1 MGQEFFIRYTAMT
14 VAVFRRAR
22 DFFAQLPPP
31 VPEESIAL
39 RVLVQIVVSLGIVA
53 TDVAAGTSLSWWAV
67 PAGIVGAFWSWR
79 QRRGRS
85 VGTQLAISLGML
97 VALGIFF
104 VGLVESL
111 GDTRLTLAILL
122 VHLQVLHSFDL
133 PRRKD
138 LGYSMVI
145 GLILVGVAG
154 TLSQTL
160 WFAPVLAVFL
170 GVALPMLVLDYRS
183 RLGIHPR
190 RSPFQIRQ
198 AIPLK
203 RLGIL
208 TALVGALGMGLF
220 FVMPRFPGFQVRT
233 LPVSSPIDLAGVEFE
248 DGQVGSIDNPGY
260 DEDGQGFGDG
270 DQDGKS
276 GRVDDTFYYGFSS
289 RINQNLSGELVPQEV
304 LRVRSQA
311 KGFWRVLGFDRY
323 TGQGWEITRK
333 DNLANFVR
341 PGWSYKFLLPPLT
354 PNKSGYQEVI
364 QSYTVVS
371 TLPNLI
377 PAMAA
382 PGEVYFPMRGI
393 GLDSEGGLRSPR
405 VLDEGLTFSI
415 ISRVPY
421 RDRKGLQGAS
431 QDYPQKIRTT
441 YLEVPDG
448 VRDRLRA
455 EAERLLAK
463 ADPPRTSPYEQAL
476 FLAQAVKQGFQIQTE
491 LPPLGEG
498 QDLVEAF
505 LFERQGGQPDQ
516 FPTALAMMLRSLGIP
531 ARIAVGFAPG
541 QFNIFTGLY
550 EVYNT
555 DAHAV
560 TEVYFPEYGWFAFDP
575 IPGHPLVPPS
585 VEENQTFSALEQ
597 LWAWVAGWLP
607 TPLRNGLEGLVG
619 AIAGFITGIMGTV
632 LGWFSQGWLGAIAG
646 SMAVIV
652 MGTVGWFLW
661 KFWRQWRYHRHLKTL
676 PPMESLYR
684 QMLGTLA
691 RDYPKQPWQTPLEYA
706 QAYERWAAEQ
716 SLGAAGRSQR
726 VDLLQTISQAY
737 VQWRYGQRSPDVSRL
752 EKQWQ
757 NVRRGKTRSPFAAK

>member
-1 MGQEFFIRYTAMT
+1 M
-14 VAVFRRAR
+14 AVSAFRRAR
-22 DFFAQLPPP
+22 DFLGQLPAP

-67 PAGIVGAFWSWR
+67 PAGTAGAVWSWR
-79 QRRGRS
+79 QRRVRS
-85 VGTQLAISLGML
+85 VGTQFGISIGML

-111 GDTRLTLAILL
+111 GDTRLTLATLL

-160 WFAPVLAVFL
+160 WFAPVLVVFL

-183 RLGIHPR
+183 RLGINPR
-190 RSPFQIRQ
+190 RSPLQIRQ

-208 TALVGALGMGLF
+208 TVLVGALGMGLF
-220 FVMPRFPGFQVRT
+220 FLMPRFPGFQVRT
-233 LPVSSPIDLAGVEFE
+233 LPVSSPIDLSTAEFSE
-248 DGQVGSIDNPGY
+248 EGLGGIDNPGY
-260 DEDGQGFGDG
+260 EEDGPGFGDG
-270 DQDGKS
+270 ESDGNG
-276 GRVDDTFYYGFSS
+276 GRVDETFYYGFSS
-289 RINQNLSGELVPQEV
+289 RINQNLSGELVPKEV

-323 TGQGWEITRK
+323 TGEGWEISRR
-333 DNLANFVR
+333 DNLANLTR
-341 PGWSYKFLLPPLT
+341 PFWSYRFLLPP
-354 PNKSGYQEVI
+354 PNALRGGYQEVI

-382 PGEVYFPMRGI
+382 PGEVYFPTREI

-421 RDRKGLQGAS
+421 RDRKALQGAG
-431 QDYPQKIRTT
+431 QEYPKTIREK
-441 YLEVPDG
+441 YLTVPDG
-448 VRDRLRA
+448 IRDRLRA
-455 EAERLLAK
+455 EGERLLAK

-476 FLAQAVKQGFQIQTE
+476 FLAQSLKQTYRIQTE
-491 LPPLGEG
+491 LPPLEEGE
-498 QDLVEAF
+498 DLVAAF
-505 LFERQGGQPDQ
+505 LFDREGGQPDQ

-531 ARIAVGFAPG
+531 ARIAVGFSPG
-541 QFNIFTGLY
+541 EFNIFTGLY

-555 DAHAV
+555 DAHAI
-560 TEVYFPEYGWFAFDP
+560 TEVYFPEYGWFGFDP

-585 VEENQTFSALEQ
+585 VEESQTFSALEQ
-597 LWAWVAGWLP
+597 LWAWIAGWLP
-607 TPLRNGLEGLVG
+607 TPLRNGLEELVG
-619 AIAGFITGIMGTV
+619 AIAAFLTGAIGTL
-632 LGWFSQGWLGAIAG
+632 LGWFGQGWIGAIAG
-646 SMAVIV
+646 AISLVVVGAIV
-652 MGTVGWFLW
+652 WLLW
-661 KFWRQWRYHRHLKTL
+661 KFWRGWRYQQRLKRL

-684 QMLGTLA
+684 QFINALA
-691 RDYPKQPWQTPLEYA
+691 RDYPKRPWQTPLEYA
-706 QAYERWAAEQ
+706 QAYESWAANEPQ
-716 SLGAAGRSQR
+716 GSPGRSQR
-726 VDLLQTISQAY
+726 VALLRQISQAY
-737 VQWRYGQRSPDVSRL
+737 VNWRYGPDTPQNTPDL
-752 EKQWQ
+752 DQLQQQWQ
-757 NVRRGKTRSPFAAK
+757 QLRRSRSWR